1 MNKISLNDYEIIFD
15 DSLESVKDFMS
26 AANYSSV
33 FILVDE
39 NTKQHC
45 LPVLGKVI
53 SSYTVIETKSGET
66 SNEKNCAQ
74 ENVAK
79 NSDKKNNGALN
90 KDNKEKADDRKNKSL
105 NSNEKIYRRFK
116 RHG

>member
-1 MNKISLNDYEIIFD
+1 MKDIQLNDYEIIFD
-15 DSLESVKDFMS
+15 DSLESVKDFLS

-66 SNEKNCAQ
+66 NKN
-74 ENVAK
+74 
-79 NSDKKNNGALN
+79 L
-90 KDNKEKADDRKNKSL
+90 RRPL
-105 NSNEKIYRRFK
+105 IRIIRFK
-116 RHG
+116 FISPIIINIEIEIRVQK